1 MQCLMDLMQ
10 GRSKKFTTRRAAE
23 KQKWV
28 WEDAHFYKQATA
40 SGVKGTGNV
49 MQ

>member
-1 MQCLMDLMQ
+1 MPD
-10 GRSKKFTTRRAAE
+10 GAYARSVKKFTTHRTAE

-28 WEDAHFYKQATA
+28 GEDAHFYKQATP